1 MNRRRIIP
9 MELVALLPVIE
20 MEVESVAAE
29 VVAVIPEVEIEIET
43 IPMELEAEDIVALV
57 QLSYRENDSAIAGL
71 AIAGLAIAGNF

>member
-9 MELVALLPVIE
+9 MELVALLPVI
-20 MEVESVAAE
+20 
-29 VVAVIPEVEIEIET
+29 EIEIET

-57 QLSYRENDSAIAGL
+57 QLSYRANDSAIAGL